1 VKELVTTSD
10 LARQLQV
17 SEEAVAALRETDA
30 IDLHIDTFIPMR
42 LWGYDIAEQHGRGLL
57 RGHFGGHLDLP
68 RLGHAGISAAMWS
81 VTTNPFRSRRGRWRV
96 VKANFARLRAELES
110 NEVVIATSYAE
121 YKAARARGAH
131 VALFSIQGGNALDDS
146 PEDPRPDPALIRVTL
161 VHLTNSRVGRSSNPT
176 QLTRSEA
183 LTAHGRELIGKLN
196 RQRVFVDLAHICKQG
211 FWEALEVHDKSQPA
225 LVTHTGV
232 EGVSPHWRNLDDEQI
247 RAVADTGGVVG
258 IMFHEPF
265 LRRPG
270 PRDASMVIDHM
281 QHVIDVAGE
290 DYAALGSDYDGAI
303 TPPPDLRSGD
313 SYPRLVE
320 NMLRRGWSTT
330 RIEKVLGG
338 NFLRAFRHLRP
349 E

>member
-1 VKELVTTSD
+1 VTTSD
-10 LARQLQV
+10 LARELQV
-17 SEEAVAALRETDA
+17 SEEAVAALRQTDA

-42 LWGYDIAEQHGRGLL
+42 LWGYDIQEHHHGGVL
-57 RGHFGGHLDLP
+57 RGHFAGHLDLP
-68 RLGHAGISAAMWS
+68 RLGRAGISAAMWS
-81 VTTNPFRSRRGRWRV
+81 VTTNPMRTKRGRWRV
-96 VKANFARLRAELES
+96 VQGNFARLRAALEQS
-110 NEVVIATSYAE
+110 GVVIASTHAE
-121 YKAARARGAH
+121 YQSARARGAH
-131 VALFSIQGGNALDDS
+131 AALFSIQGGNALDGAPD
-146 PEDPRPDPALIRVTL
+146 DPRPDPALIRVTL

-176 QLTRSEA
+176 QLRRSEP
-183 LTAHGRELIGKLN
+183 LTAHGRELVGKLN

-211 FWEALEVHDKSQPA
+211 FWEALEVHDRTQPV

-232 EGVSPHWRNLDDEQI
+232 EAVTPHWRNIDDEQI

-281 QHVIDVAGE
+281 QHVIDVVGE
-290 DYAALGSDYDGAI
+290 DHVALGSDYDGAI

-320 NMLRRGWSTT
+320 GMLERGWSTT